1 MDKGW
6 ETLPS
11 ALQQWVKSE
20 LVSRVPQGLQ
30 LSNNGGQ
37 IWAGVKS
44 PPRLVTVQIAGPHP
58 MVSNWAVQ
66 AEGPKCTFLTSI
78 QAAATAADLGAT
90 LRKSEVNVQ
99 RLVTNT
105 PNGWVRYDDLMTD
118 FNPFEMFPN
127 FEFYWEVSPLHMK
140 YKSPGWFTY
149 LAHRG
154 IDDLRSGPRQPRGF

>member
-1 MDKGW
+1 
-6 ETLPS
+6 
-11 ALQQWVKSE
+11 
-20 LVSRVPQGLQ
+20 
-30 LSNNGGQ
+30 
-37 IWAGVKS
+37 
-44 PPRLVTVQIAGPHP
+44 

-127 FEFYWEVSPLHMK
+127 FEFY
-140 YKSPGWFTY
+140 
-149 LAHRG
+149 
-154 IDDLRSGPRQPRGF
+154 